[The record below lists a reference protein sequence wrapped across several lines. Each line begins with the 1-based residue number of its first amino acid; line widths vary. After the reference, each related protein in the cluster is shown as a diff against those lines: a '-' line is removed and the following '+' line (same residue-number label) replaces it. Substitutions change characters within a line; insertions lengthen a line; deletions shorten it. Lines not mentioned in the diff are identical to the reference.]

1 MENIELVS
9 FIAKCCHLLP
19 FMSLLYQKCWNQ
31 LVQNVQFLQKRTKL
45 ATFLFTSVT
54 YQCQRL
60 PGINCSSYLLIS
72 LFHYINHCIVFS
84 AYLWH
89 PKSNCEWV
97 TDSFGSWYYDG
108 ITFTHKTRALEEES
122 VNDRREVARFWC
134 YCWVNTKT
142 AEKNVNKLK
151 FFLKLKRWVTI
162 TKENH
167 LDLFWK
173 EISKSQKVKF

>member
-31 LVQNVQFLQKRTKL
+31 LAQNVQFLQKRTKL

-72 LFHYINHCIVFS
+72 LFHYINHYIGFS

-89 PKSNCEWV
+89 PKSNCAFSILLNSSLILL
-97 TDSFGSWYYDG
+97 SFHAKLELGSCGFHW
-108 ITFTHKTRALEEES
+108 S
-122 VNDRREVARFWC
+122 VFYLCAFS
-134 YCWVNTKT
+134 
-142 AEKNVNKLK
+142 KLS
-151 FFLKLKRWVTI
+151 LNI
-162 TKENH
+162 
-167 LDLFWK
+167 
-173 EISKSQKVKF
+173 

>member
-31 LVQNVQFLQKRTKL
+31 LAQNVQFLQKRTKL

-72 LFHYINHCIVFS
+72 LFHYINHYIGFS

-89 PKSNCEWV
+89 PKSNCA
-97 TDSFGSWYYDG
+97 
-108 ITFTHKTRALEEES
+108 IALTQQTS
-122 VNDRREVARFWC
+122 PISHIFWADFLPFDPNLQLAAVNRVRSLEKQREGEA
-134 YCWVNTKT
+134 Y
-142 AEKNVNKLK
+142 
-151 FFLKLKRWVTI
+151 
-162 TKENH
+162 
-167 LDLFWK
+167 
-173 EISKSQKVKF
+173 SQQPPHI